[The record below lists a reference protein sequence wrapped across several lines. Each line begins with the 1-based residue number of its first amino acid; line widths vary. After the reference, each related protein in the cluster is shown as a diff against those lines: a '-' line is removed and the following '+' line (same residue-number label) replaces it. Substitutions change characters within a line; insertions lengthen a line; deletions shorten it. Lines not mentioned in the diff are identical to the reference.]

1 MYNMLKDVMKEF
13 LTNSL
18 NEKNVLLQANSLSNE
33 DKELLQ
39 NQVDNISAVIAKLD
53 EMEDAEVS
61 KEALEEL
68 KNSLGE
74 LSEKIEALNEKIN
87 LNKNNE
93 PENEEKM
100 ENTLKNYLDSKN
112 AIRDFANAMRG
123 AKNAEEFRNNWKN
136 MLLKNDAYS
145 DTVSSLDEAEY
156 FMPSAVKGIVESLW
170 NDNAQFLKNVRW
182 TGAKRYVCRYNDSEQ
197 DAETSRA
204 KGHKKGDTKA
214 SQKLEFTSK
223 LIECQYV
230 YKLVE
235 LSKQTLFES
244 DEELIRYIYTE
255 CTEQLIWEVKRAILV
270 GDGRRD
276 DDPYKIDKIEAIYK
290 DTTDAWTTVF
300 SVGDAGTDFYI
311 DDCRLAVDSIHNP
324 NNKPITVF
332 MNKATLRKL
341 ARVQASDTSTPV
353 FLDTEVVCGQIGCN
367 EIITT
372 DLLEDDAMIAVI
384 LGEYYMTGEN
394 VFTPTILEWEDGLKN
409 IWYHRAEVVL
419 GGALKGLKSSAVIYV
434 EGQ

>member
-1 MYNMLKDVMKEF
+1 MNKEILKQYF
-13 LTNSL
+13 QNSL
-18 NEKNVLLQANSLSNE
+18 DAKNAMLQANSLSEE
-33 DKELLQ
+33 DKAMLE
-39 NQVDNISAVIAKLD
+39 NQVAAITDIIAKLD
-53 EMEDAEVS
+53 ESENDVTAEQ
-61 KEALEEL
+61 LEEV
-68 KNSLGE
+68 KNSVNE
-74 LSEKIEALNEKIN
+74 LNEKLTALNERIN

-93 PENEEKM
+93 DNKEPEM
-100 ENTLKNYLDSKN
+100 DNTLKNYLESK
-112 AIRDFANAMRG
+112 AALKDFANAMRG
-123 AKNAEEFRNNWKN
+123 AKNAEEFRNKWIETIK
-136 MLLKNDAYS
+136 LQNDAYS
-145 DTVSSLDEAEY
+145 DTVLSLDTAEN
-156 FMPSAVKGIVESLW
+156 FMPAAVKGIIESIW
-170 NDNAQFLKNVRW
+170 DNQAAFLKNVRW
-182 TGAKRYVCRYNDSEQ
+182 TGAKRYVCRYNNSDQ
-197 DAETSRA
+197 VDETSRA

-255 CTEQLIWEVKRAILV
+255 CTEQLIWEIKRALLV
-270 GDGRRD
+270 GDGRQAN
-276 DDPYKIDKIEAIYK
+276 DPYKIDKIEAIYK
-290 DTTDAWTTVF
+290 DTTDAYTTVF
-300 SVGDAGTDFYI
+300 SVGDAGTSFYV
-311 DDCRLAVDSIHNP
+311 DDVRLAVDSIHNP
-324 NNKPITVF
+324 SNKPVTVF

-353 FLDTEVVCGQIGCN
+353 FLDTDTVATQIGCS

-434 EGQ
+434 A